1 MASPYFFIKD
11 LRQFCEAS
19 FRVLHFYAS
28 WKSVEKYKG
37 EHIIVEGK
45 KSPPEK
51 DFAHVAKK
59 PRGKK

>member
-1 MASPYFFIKD
+1 M
-11 LRQFCEAS
+11 RQVSEFCI
-19 FRVLHFYAS
+19 FMHLG
-28 WKSVEKYKG
+28 KSVEKYKG

-59 PRGKK
+59 SRGKK